1 MIKVEKNHKKHLP
14 KAKKYVKI
22 EYNKFPKGGA
32 EATMSKTAEKF
43 HFSDVG
49 HIISHPCIS
58 KIFSCKKA
66 YSFAAM
72 DWQKIN
78 KGL

>member
-1 MIKVEKNHKKHLP
+1 MP
-14 KAKKYVKI
+14 KAKNYVKI

-32 EATMSKTAEKF
+32 KATMGKTAEKF
-43 HFSDVG
+43 LFSDVR
-49 HIISHPCIS
+49 HISSHPDIS
-58 KIFSCKKA
+58 KIFSCKIA
-66 YSFAAM
+66 YSFVAT

>member
-1 MIKVEKNHKKHLP
+1 MPNSKN
-14 KAKKYVKI
+14 YVKI

-32 EATMSKTAEKF
+32 KATMGKTAEKF
-43 HFSDVG
+43 LFSDADN
-49 HIISHPCIS
+49 ICSYLDIS
-58 KIFSCKKA
+58 KIFSCKIA

>member
-1 MIKVEKNHKKHLP
+1 MP
-14 KAKKYVKI
+14 KRKIYVKI
-22 EYNKFPKGGA
+22 EYIKFPKGGA

-43 HFSDVG
+43 LFSDG
-49 HIISHPCIS
+49 RNINSHPDIS
-58 KIFSCKKA
+58 KIFSCKFA

>member
-1 MIKVEKNHKKHLP
+1 MPNS
-14 KAKKYVKI
+14 KKYVKI

-32 EATMSKTAEKF
+32 KATMGKTAEKF
-43 HFSDVG
+43 LFSDADN
-49 HIISHPCIS
+49 ISSHPDIS
-58 KIFSCKKA
+58 KIFSCKIA